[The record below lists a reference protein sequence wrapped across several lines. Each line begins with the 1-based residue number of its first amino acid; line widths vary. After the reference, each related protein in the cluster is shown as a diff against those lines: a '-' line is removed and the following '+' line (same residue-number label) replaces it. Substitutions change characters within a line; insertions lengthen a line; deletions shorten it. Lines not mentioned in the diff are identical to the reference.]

1 MKMNNKDKHQE
12 TEVLNDAPEMQN
24 ETNEQVTNENAAENV
39 EVSTEE
45 TDNMTNT
52 EASFEKKFNDLNDTY
67 LRLMAEY
74 DNYRKRTLREKA
86 DLIKNGG
93 ESTLTALLPV
103 VDDFDRAL
111 ANIDS
116 AADMKAVAEG
126 VELIHGKFVKFLASQ
141 GVKEI
146 EVKGKTFDAE
156 ISEAIAIIPAPSEDV
171 KGQVLDCVQ
180 TGYTLHDKIIRHAKV
195 VVAE

>member
-1 MKMNNKDKHQE
+1 MKMNNTDKHQE
-12 TEVLNDAPEMQN
+12 TEVQNDVTEVQS
-24 ETNEQVTNENAAENV
+24 ETNEQMNNENAADNAA
-39 EVSTEE
+39 VSTDEA
-45 TDNMTNT
+45 DNMTNQD
-52 EASFEKKFNDLNDTY
+52 AAFEKKFNDLNDTY

-93 ESTLTALLPV
+93 ESSLTALLPV
-103 VDDFDRAL
+103 IDDFDRAL

-126 VELIHGKFVKFLASQ
+126 VELIHGKFVKYLASQ

-146 EVKGKTFDAE
+146 EVKGKAFDAE